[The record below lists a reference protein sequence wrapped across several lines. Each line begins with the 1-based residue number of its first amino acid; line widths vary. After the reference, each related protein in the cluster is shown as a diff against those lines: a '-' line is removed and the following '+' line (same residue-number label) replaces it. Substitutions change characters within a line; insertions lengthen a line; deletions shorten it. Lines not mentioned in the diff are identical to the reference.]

1 MTLPDAMSDL
11 ISLSRSKWFFL
22 EMTLTLAP
30 VSLLPLGDA
39 RVERL
44 VLLAADQLG
53 VDGDAVEFAGQIGGK
68 AAPHAKSEQHH
79 AGRNA
84 GKQSCSLVP
93 P

>member
-1 MTLPDAMSDL
+1 MLPDAMSDL
-11 ISLSRSKWFFL
+11 ISLSSSKWFFF

-30 VSLLPLGDA
+30 VSLFPFADA
-39 RVERL
+39 PVERL

-68 AAPHAKSEQHH
+68 CRAGAERKQHH
-79 AGRNA
+79 AGGHA
-84 GKQSCSLVP
+84 GEQSVHWYP